1 MKFIKK
7 HPLAFIIILGL
18 LIRFSLLFLDYSWD
32 VNSFIS
38 WGKDLNTQGFVGFYE
53 MISSEVY
60 ASKYPNYPPFSLFLF
75 YLIYPLQKIIFSLVW
90 YLNTTFSAF
99 PSNIVLFV
107 ENRSFIAGLF
117 KLPAIL
123 ADLLLALLM
132 MRFTKNYKLLIFV
145 LIFLN
150 PVVFYISSY
159 WGQIDSVPLLLI
171 LYSIYFLIFS
181 KKYIISGLLFTSAVL
196 FKPTVL
202 LFLPIY
208 LIYFVKKY
216 GLNKFIRSVFISN
229 ILFWFSFFP
238 FLNIGNLFAFPYTTY
253 LNRILLGQDLTLTT
267 NSAYNFWAVLTGFNN
282 IQEST
287 KFIFNFSYQQIGLL
301 IAFGFMLVIIFIFL
315 NKKSDLKNFIY
326 SITLSVYSSFLF
338 LTKMHER
345 YLLLLLPFICLLVII
360 EKKYLKIFFV
370 FSIIS
375 FLNLYHSWP
384 VPRNE
389 FLLSFLS
396 NSYIVSAISILNIVI
411 FLKLLLNFKK

>member
-1 MKFIKK
+1 MRFLIKHKF
-7 HPLAFIIILGL
+7 AFILTLGL
-18 LIRFSLLFLDYSWD
+18 LIRLSLMFLDFAWD
-32 VNSFIS
+32 VNSFIT
-38 WGKDLNTQGFVGFYE
+38 WGKDLNIRGFAGFYE

-75 YLIYPLQKIIFSLVW
+75 YLIYPIQKIIFSLVW

-117 KLPAIL
+117 KLAAIL

-132 MRFTKNYKLLIFV
+132 MRFIKNYKLLIFA

-150 PVVFYISSY
+150 PVIFYISSY
-159 WGQIDSVPLLLI
+159 WGQIDAIPLLLI
-171 LYSIYFLIFS
+171 LYSIYLLIFS
-181 KKYIISGLLFTSAVL
+181 KKYIVSSLLFTSAVL

-208 LIYFVKKY
+208 LIYFIKKY
-216 GLNKFIRSVFISN
+216 KIVKFIRSVFISN

-238 FLNIGNLFAFPYTTY
+238 FFNKGNLFVFPYTTY

-267 NSAYNFWAVLTGFNN
+267 NSAYNFWAVVTGFNN
-282 IQEST
+282 VQEST
-287 KFIFNFSYQQIGLL
+287 KFIFNFSYQQIGFLFT
-301 IAFGFMLVIIFIFL
+301 FGFMLFITFTFL
-315 NKKSDLKNFIY
+315 NKKSDLKNFLY
-326 SITLSVYSSFLF
+326 AITLSVYSSFLF

-345 YLLLLLPFICLLVII
+345 YLLLLLPFICLLSII
-360 EKKYLKIFFV
+360 EKKNLKIFFV

-384 VPRNE
+384 VPRIDP
-389 FLLSFLS
+389 LLTFLS
-396 NSYIVSAISILNIVI
+396 NSYIVSIISILNITI